1 METPFLLILIGLVV
15 GCLTHVGES
24 AGTLFGGYVVVLP
37 MMVSLRGRCLEVMT
51 CSEGAMDWMRIMGWL
66 GS

>member
-1 METPFLLILIGLVV
+1 MEKTNINKSWLVGRSSQV
-15 GCLTHVGES
+15 IRPVEAEG
-24 AGTLFGGYVVVLP
+24 LP

-51 CSEGAMDWMRIMGWL
+51 CSEGAMDWMRMMGWL